1 MAESAEEPDKP
12 EPGTKEMQEEH
23 GEAPPA
29 KFATV
34 EAPANPWRKIGAYV
48 GGALAL
54 VVGTAVATLAAT
66 HRTAVRENAA
76 AYLNGVRDGVNWAG
90 LLAGDDWEDDED
102 DGDFAYGCSDCAGM
116 TLQYCPECHAV
127 DPDA

>member
-1 MAESAEEPDKP
+1 MAEFAEPEKP
-12 EPGTKEMQEEH
+12 ELGANELPEEH
-23 GEAPPA
+23 TDAPPA
-29 KFATV
+29 EFANI
-34 EAPANPWRKIGAYV
+34 EARTITWRRIGAYV

-90 LLAGDDWEDDED
+90 LLADDDWDDDED
-102 DGDFAYGCSDCAGM
+102 DDPYAYDCPECAGM